1 MPLFLLRKYVW
12 VVNVLLI
19 IAIAYSVAA
28 MINNGLRDKIESDK
42 GGVTSEHLYKEKYG
56 RVKIPYRSRS
66 YYDSILKTNL
76 FGAGGYA
83 GQMETTDLPGVL
95 EGEITPKTSLK
106 LELLGT
112 FILKSRTHPSSNRS
126 VAVIKNM
133 ENLKIK
139 GYSEGQWVDL
149 VTSEK
154 VEVVRI
160 DDCEVTIRRAEGPEL
175 ITCGNELESVFSKS
189 PASPSSGRNK
199 TSVKSKKSSASGVS
213 KVSDGVYQIER
224 RMFDELLAEPGS
236 LITEAK
242 IVPRDD
248 GIKIFG
254 VKSRSVFYKMGLRNG
269 DIVHQIN
276 EVALNDVQ
284 SALSLFTDL
293 KGQSEFTVD
302 FTRRGKRKSN
312 RYTVY

>member
-160 DDCEVTIRRAEGPEL
+160 DDCEVTIRRAEGLEL
-175 ITCGNELESVFSKS
+175 ITCGNELESVFSKNR
-189 PASPSSGRNK
+189 PQFFFRKKQAVLE
-199 TSVKSKKSSASGVS
+199 VKKVVSFGSKQS
-213 KVSDGVYQIER
+213 QR
-224 RMFDELLAEPGS
+224 RR
-236 LITEAK
+236 
-242 IVPRDD
+242 VPDRE
-248 GIKIFG
+248 K
-254 VKSRSVFYKMGLRNG
+254 
-269 DIVHQIN
+269 
-276 EVALNDVQ
+276 DV
-284 SALSLFTDL
+284 
-293 KGQSEFTVD
+293 
-302 FTRRGKRKSN
+302 
-312 RYTVY
+312 